1 MASPA
6 EKMPEKL
13 EVAQTEQD
21 VKGKAGKVLDIRE
34 YPLALTRNIGI
45 MAHIDAGKTTTTE
58 RILYYTGKSYKVGE
72 VHEGTAQMDWMV
84 QERERGITIT
94 SAATTC
100 VWKDHWINII
110 DTPGHV
116 DFTVEVERS
125 LRVLDGAVAVFDA
138 VAGVEPQSETVW
150 RQANRYGVP
159 RIAFVNKM
167 DRTGA
172 NFPRCVEMM
181 KTKLN
186 AKPAPV
192 QIPWGAE
199 AQHRGV
205 IDLVAMQAVDFKDDT
220 LGAKFEVGPI
230 PDDLRK
236 EAEHYREQL
245 IETVAETDDTL
256 LEKYLAGGKVGV
268 DELKAALR
276 RGTISGA
283 IQPVVCGSA
292 FKNKGV
298 QQLLDAVVDYL
309 PSPIDVPPIKGHDD
323 VGAEMIREPKDDA
336 PFSALVFKIMTDP
349 FVGQLAFFRV
359 YSGHL
364 DAGSAVYNSTR
375 DKSERIGRILKMHA
389 NKREEIKEVW
399 AGDIAAAV
407 GLKNVTTGDTICD
420 RGSIVVLESMKFPE
434 PVITLSI
441 EPKTKAD
448 QEKMGMA
455 LAKLMQ
461 EDPTFRV
468 STDKETNQTII
479 AGMGELHLEI
489 IVDRMVREFNVSA
502 NVGKP
507 QVAYRETIRK
517 EVAGE
522 GRFIRQSGGKG
533 QYGHAK
539 ITLRPHP
546 EHKDYEFVNGITGG
560 TIPREFIKPID
571 QGIREAKQNGV
582 LAGYPTVNVQVELYD
597 GSFHDV
603 DSSEMAFKIAGSMA
617 FQDAAKKA
625 DPYIL
630 EPVMAVEVVTPE
642 EFMGDVIGDLNSR
655 RGKINHMEPRLNF
668 QVITASVPL
677 SEMFGYATTLRS
689 LTQGRANY
697 TMQFERYDEVPK
709 AIAEGIIAKVSV

>member
-1 MASPA
+1 
-6 EKMPEKL
+6 
-13 EVAQTEQD
+13 
-21 VKGKAGKVLDIRE
+21 
-34 YPLALTRNIGI
+34 

-58 RILYYTGKSYKVGE
+58 RILYYTGVNYKIGE
-72 VHEGTAQMDWMV
+72 VHEGTATMDWMV
-84 QERERGITIT
+84 QEQERGITIT

-100 VWKDHWINII
+100 FWKNTRINII

-116 DFTVEVERS
+116 DFTAEVERS

-138 VAGVEPQSETVW
+138 VSGVEPQSETVW
-150 RQANRYGVP
+150 RQADRYGVP
-159 RIAFVNKM
+159 RIAFINKM
-167 DRTGA
+167 DRVGA
-172 NFPRCVEMM
+172 DFEKCVDMM
-181 KTKLN
+181 VSKL
-186 AKPAPV
+186 AARPTPV
-192 QIPWGAE
+192 QIPWGSAE
-199 AQHRGV
+199 KHEGI
-205 IDLVAMQAVDFKDDT
+205 IDLIEGKAYDFKDDK
-220 LGAKFEVGPI
+220 LGAEFVETEI
-230 PDDLRK
+230 PADHREMYEK
-236 EAEHYREQL
+236 YRERL
-245 IETVAETDDTL
+245 IESVVETDDAL
-256 LEKYLAGGKVGV
+256 MEGYMDGKLPSA
-268 DELKAALR
+268 DELRAALR
-276 RGTISGA
+276 RATIVGKLH
-283 IQPVVCGSA
+283 PVVCGSA

-298 QQLLDAVVDYL
+298 QQLLDAVVSFL
-309 PSPIDVPPIKGHDD
+309 PSPVDIP
-323 VGAEMIREPKDDA
+323 AIRGVDEDGKEISRDTKDQA
-336 PFSALVFKIMTDP
+336 PFAGLVFKIMTDP

-364 DAGSAVYNSTR
+364 DAGTGVYNST
-375 DKSERIGRILKMHA
+375 KQTNERVGRLLKMHA

-420 RGSIVVLESMKFPE
+420 KSSIVVLESMKFPE

-489 IVDRMVREFNVSA
+489 IVDRMIREFNVGA

-507 QVAYRETIRK
+507 EVAYRETIRK
-517 EVAGE
+517 ETNGD

-539 ITLRPHP
+539 IRLRPHP
-546 EHKDYEFVNGITGG
+546 EGKDYEFVNSITGG

-571 QGIREAKQNGV
+571 QGIREACLTGV
-582 LAGYPTVNVQVELYD
+582 LAGYPTVNVQIELYD
-597 GSFHDV
+597 GSYHDV

-625 DPYIL
+625 DPALL
-630 EPVMAVEVVTPE
+630 EPMMAVEVVTPE
-642 EFMGDVIGDLNSR
+642 DFMGDVIGDLNSR
-655 RGKINHMEPRLNF
+655 RGKINHMEPRSNF

-697 TMQFERYDEVPK
+697 TMQFEKYVEVPK
-709 AIAEGIIAKVSV
+709 AIADGVIAKVSV

>member
-1 MASPA
+1 M
-6 EKMPEKL
+6 
-13 EVAQTEQD
+13 Q
-21 VKGKAGKVLDIRE
+21 IR
-34 YPLALTRNIGI
+34 NFSII
-45 MAHIDAGKTTTTE
+45 AHIDHGKSTLSDRLLMRAGAITE
-58 RILYYTGKSYKVGE
+58 REFKEQILDD
-72 VHEGTAQMDWMV
+72 MDL
-84 QERERGITIT
+84 ERERGITIKA
-94 SAATTC
+94 SAVT
-100 VWKDHWINII
+100 VFHEHKGEKFMLNFI

-116 DFTVEVERS
+116 DFTAEVERS

-138 VAGVEPQSETVW
+138 VSGVEPQSETVW
-150 RQANRYGVP
+150 RQADRYGVP
-159 RIAFVNKM
+159 RLAFVNKM
-167 DRTGA
+167 DRVGA
-172 NFPRCVEMM
+172 DFEKCIEMM
-181 KTKLN
+181 ITKLG
-186 AKPAPV
+186 ARPAPV
-192 QIPWGAE
+192 QIPWGVSE
-199 AQHRGV
+199 TFEGV
-205 IDLVAMQAVDFKDDT
+205 IDLIEGKAYDFKDDK
-220 LGAKFEVGPI
+220 LGAEFEVVDVPG
-230 PDDLRK
+230 DHRAMYEK
-236 EAEHYREQL
+236 YRERL
-245 IETVAETDDTL
+245 IETVAETDDHLMQKFMDGDVPT
-256 LEKYLAGGKVGV
+256 AA
-268 DELKAALR
+268 ELRAALR
-276 RGTISGA
+276 KATVEGIL
-283 IQPVVCGSA
+283 QPVVCGSA

-298 QQLLDAVVDYL
+298 QQLLDAVVAFL
-309 PSPIDVPPIKGHDD
+309 PSPLDIPAISGIDENGKEI
-323 VGAEMIREPKDDA
+323 IRETKDDA
-336 PFSALVFKIMTDP
+336 PFSGLVFKIMTDP

-364 DAGSAVYNSTR
+364 DAGSPVFNST
-375 DKSERIGRILKMHA
+375 KETNERVGRLLRMHA

-420 RGSIVVLESMKFPE
+420 RSSVVVLESIKFPE

-517 EVAGE
+517 EVKGE

-539 ITLRPHP
+539 IWLRPHP
-546 EHKDYEFVNGITGG
+546 ERKDYEFVNGITGG

-571 QGIREAKQNGV
+571 QGIREATLTGV
-582 LAGYPTVNVQVELYD
+582 LAGYPTVNVQIELYD
-597 GSFHDV
+597 GSFHEV

-625 DPYIL
+625 NPVLL
-630 EPVMAVEVVTPE
+630 EPMMAVEVVTPE
-642 EFMGDVIGDLNSR
+642 EFMGEVIGDLNSR
-655 RGKINHMEPRLNF
+655 RGKINHMEPRVAF

-677 SEMFGYATTLRS
+677 SEMFGYATQLRS